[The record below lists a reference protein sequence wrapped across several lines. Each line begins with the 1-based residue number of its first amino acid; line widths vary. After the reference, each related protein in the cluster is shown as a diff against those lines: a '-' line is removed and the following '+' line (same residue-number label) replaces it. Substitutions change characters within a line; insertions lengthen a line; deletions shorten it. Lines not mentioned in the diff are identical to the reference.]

1 MRGSRFI
8 CLAGGLLLVTACSKQ
23 PPEQAQPQPQPLPMG
38 TADKALPEI
47 TSESEEGFADLVFRL
62 QAHEVRPDG
71 AQKVRVAG
79 LHKNQPFGF
88 DLVLGPTW
96 KKGKYADIGLKTN
109 SGTVSYRSVGAE
121 SDAFLQVLDELYGTK
136 LSPKAM

>member
-1 MRGSRFI
+1 I
-8 CLAGGLLLVTACSKQ
+8 CLAGGLLLLIACSKQ
-23 PPEQAQPQPQPLPMG
+23 PPEQAQPQPQPVPTG

-62 QAHEVRPDG
+62 QAHEVLPDG
-71 AQKVRVAG
+71 TQNIRVAG
-79 LHKNQPFGF
+79 LHKNQPVGF

-96 KKGKYADIGLKTN
+96 RKGKLADIGLKTN

-121 SDAFLQVLDELYGTK
+121 SDAFLQVLDDQYGT
-136 LSPKAM
+136 